1 MFQVLIFSFVLQEDE
16 SIKYHQLFSL
26 TPIHRLYIRI
36 EPHDDFHD
44 FWWICKMLSFDELDC
59 KILYERVNYCKNFP
73 ISNTSRRKI
82 CRTTLWDFLDIFYQ
96 SNLHTHT
103 SAHKRTRRKSHE
115 KFMIYLGR
123 VSDVSATADDVIRT
137 HFPSII
143 SLTIVLCVCWW
154 FIDKNPITK
163 PEQNRCWCSSP
174 PSFFLRRWPSL
185 RAKQYFFDFFS
196 CISKDAARDAETWS
210 EILCALLPY
219 HFFFVKNR
227 LIFNFI
233 FTFPIRLRFRNSA
246 GAHVRLAN
254 IVHFAAKTQAYHE
267 KSKNRRRRRGKQKA
281 SQKKT
286 SN

>member
-59 KILYERVNYCKNFP
+59 KILYERVNYCKKFP
-73 ISNTSRRKI
+73 ISNTSRQKI

-163 PEQNRCWCSSP
+163 PEQNLCWCSSP
-174 PSFFLRRWPSL
+174 PSFFSSAVTISQSETILFRLFLLHQQRCCARCGDVIGNSL
-185 RAKQYFFDFFS
+185 
-196 CISKDAARDAETWS
+196 C
-210 EILCALLPY
+210 
-219 HFFFVKNR
+219 
-227 LIFNFI
+227 
-233 FTFPIRLRFRNSA
+233 
-246 GAHVRLAN
+246 
-254 IVHFAAKTQAYHE
+254 FAAI
-267 KSKNRRRRRGKQKA
+267 SLFFR
-281 SQKKT
+281 
-286 SN
+286 